1 MSTFQTLNPMEQKA
15 LAAFKKPER
24 FEYYTHDALVPYVQY
39 VGADT
44 CLRLACLA
52 GQAFLAQALVEN
64 FNADIQQTRT
74 VSSDRHAGT
83 TIQLSL
89 LDDTLEAYAT
99 GPINRNSS
107 VTNDGYAQT
116 VKYLLQNG
124 APVQLNK
131 DPLESPILMAH
142 LLACPNK
149 AKEKDMPHF
158 DLAAGTYLEEGGSAF
173 PEPYRYLCD
182 TYPKEVEIYQNALA
196 FEQKRLKAQ
205 FAASQDR
212 DAGPEHVNRFI
223 QKPKN
228 NGLDFDL

>member
-1 MSTFQTLNPMEQKA
+1 MEQKI

-24 FEYYTHDALVPYVQY
+24 FEDYTYDALVPYVQY

-52 GQAFLAQALVEN
+52 GHPLLVQTLVEN
-64 FNADIQQTRT
+64 FNADIRQTRT
-74 VSSDRHAGT
+74 VSSDRHSGT
-83 TIQLSL
+83 TILLSL

-99 GPINRNSS
+99 GSINRNSS

-116 VKYLLQNG
+116 FKYLLQSG
-124 APVQLNK
+124 VSALLNE

-173 PEPYRYLCD
+173 TEPYKYLCD
-182 TYPKEVEIYQNALA
+182 EQPNEVETYHNALA
-196 FEQKRLKAQ
+196 IEQKRLRTQ
-205 FAASQDR
+205 FAASQSEDTT
-212 DAGPEHVNRFI
+212 PEPRPVYDFI
-223 QKPKN
+223 PKPK
-228 NGLDFDL
+228 DLNFSL